1 MCGNMREFTT
11 DGCEDMYPGYKQI
24 RVDLVD
30 IDEAILKKKTPFSPL
45 QKMKTMKTAGNVNKN

>member
-24 RVDLVD
+24 RVDLID

-45 QKMKTMKTAGNVNKN
+45 QKMKTAGNINKN